1 MARPYSSQY
10 KSTLAK
16 VSSDETP
23 RILLQIDHPELT
35 SPIRV
40 INDTQDLTSNGY
52 VYIAYPFEIVL
63 PDDFEN
69 QLPKA
74 RLSINNVG
82 KDLMFWI
89 ESTDGG
95 YGSTATFS
103 QIMRSRPNQIEW
115 SITMSLFNVA
125 ATNVDVS
132 AELGFENLFAKP
144 AIQMQYRPN
153 TAIALF

>member
-1 MARPYSSQY
+1 MARTYSAQY

-16 VSSDETP
+16 VSSGETP

-40 INDTQDLTSNGY
+40 INDTTNLTSNGY
-52 VYIAYPFEIVL
+52 EYIAFPFEVVL

-74 RLSINNVG
+74 RLSISNVG

-95 YGSTATFS
+95 SGSTATFS
-103 QIMRSRPNQIEW
+103 QVMRSRPNQIEW
-115 SITMSLFNVA
+115 SITMSLFNVS
-125 ATNVDVS
+125 ATNIDVS

>member
-1 MARPYSSQY
+1 
-10 KSTLAK
+10 
-16 VSSDETP
+16 
-23 RILLQIDHPELT
+23 LQIDHPELT